1 MLALGVL
8 GNCLFAFLP
17 GVQKSKNEVKDIPKL
32 SNMIKLF
39 KIKEIRPLLCLMSLT
54 GVVTAFYSGFLSSLI
69 NSSLSEEVKADKNL
83 KNQAI
88 SAIYIVLGGAEVFA
102 GLIIGIVSD
111 KFNLYTLI
119 TIGTLIVESALIL
132 SLISSFYKSYLM
144 CFFLGLLW
152 GMKYYILIIIGFT
165 DCYFCALLQNICN
178 QDYSKKIEIFGIF
191 KLV

>member
-1 MLALGVL
+1 
-8 GNCLFAFLP
+8 
-17 GVQKSKNEVKDIPKL
+17 
-32 SNMIKLF
+32 
-39 KIKEIRPLLCLMSLT
+39 MSLT

-69 NSSLSEEVKADKNL
+69 ESSLSEEVMKDQNL

-152 GMKYYILIIIGFT
+152 GMNII
-165 DCYFCALLQNICN
+165 Y
-178 QDYSKKIEIFGIF
+178 
-191 KLV
+191 

>member
-1 MLALGVL
+1 
-8 GNCLFAFLP
+8 
-17 GVQKSKNEVKDIPKL
+17 
-32 SNMIKLF
+32 
-39 KIKEIRPLLCLMSLT
+39 MSLT

-69 NSSLSEEVKADKNL
+69 KSSLSEEVKADQNL

-165 DCYFCALLQNICN
+165 DCYFKIYAIRITQKKLKFLEFLNLFNLLQPLF
-178 QDYSKKIEIFGIF
+178 SR
-191 KLV
+191 